1 VRPRIPL
8 RALSTPKS
16 ARAVEHSD
24 EEEVAY
30 AKALRCRAAA
40 LMNADADRI
49 ALTGGASELL
59 GQLPGLLRPRT
70 GSTIVAVATDF
81 PAVTRPWL
89 RYAAERDCVVRFLKD
104 DPSVDLTDSLI
115 QAVGAETGAVA
126 VSFVQYG
133 TGTRIDVPRLRKRTA
148 ALGVPLIVD
157 ATQAAGLL
165 HVDSK
170 EWGADAVVASG

>member
-1 VRPRIPL
+1 M
-8 RALSTPKS
+8 
-16 ARAVEHSD
+16 RAVEHSD
-24 EEEVAY
+24 TQEVAY
-30 AKALRCRAAA
+30 AKALRDRTAA

-59 GQLPGLLRPRT
+59 GQLPGLLQPRT

-89 RYAAERDCVVRFLKD
+89 RFAAEHDCTVRFVED
-104 DPSVDLTDSLI
+104 DPAVDLTDALI
-115 QAVGAETGAVA
+115 QAVDNETGAVA

-133 TGTRIDVPRLRKRTA
+133 TGTRIDVPKLRQRTA

-165 HVDSK
+165 QVDSTD
-170 EWGADAVVASG
+170 WGADAVVASG